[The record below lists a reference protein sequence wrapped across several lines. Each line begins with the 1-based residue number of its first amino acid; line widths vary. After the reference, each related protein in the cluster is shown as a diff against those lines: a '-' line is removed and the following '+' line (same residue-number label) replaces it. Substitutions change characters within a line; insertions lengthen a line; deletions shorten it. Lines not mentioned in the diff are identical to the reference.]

1 MKELLK
7 KIFLSKKISS
17 SKDLKFQELKD
28 KSEVNK
34 IFDAINGY
42 NNISEVRYVGGCVR
56 KILNKENTDD
66 IDLATNLTPDQV
78 KACLDNSKIKYFE
91 TGLEHGTITAKID
104 NQNFEI
110 TTLRK
115 DVKTDGRHAIV
126 EYTTSWEEDA
136 LRRDFTINSIYSDID
151 GNLYDPNNGHKDLIN
166 GIIKFIGEPETRI
179 KEDYLRII
187 RYLRFYSGYSNV
199 DHELNII
206 KIIKQNIEGLGKVSK
221 ERQFNELQKIIKLDN
236 FLRIFSNKSSCELFS
251 LIFPQLK
258 NLKKFTKLS
267 KSSEKILRNKS
278 SYFIISLLVIDETDN
293 SDYFMYKYNLP
304 NELKDKI
311 NFLKYY
317 SINKNTNEI
326 LNKKE
331 LQKIFYYKEK
341 SDLID
346 LIDFNLLYYK
356 QSKKLSE
363 LKTYFEKLDKPTFPI
378 KAQSLI
384 DDYGYKEGREL
395 GQKLKN
401 LEIKWIENN
410 FTLSKKDMEKILT
423 I

>member
-34 IFDAINGY
+34 IFDAINSY

-78 KACLDNSKIKYFE
+78 KVCLDNSKIKYFE

>member
-34 IFDAINGY
+34 IFDAINSY

-78 KACLDNSKIKYFE
+78 KVCLDNNKIKYFE

-126 EYTTSWEEDA
+126 EYTTNWEEDA

-317 SINKNTNEI
+317 SINKNINEI

>member
-136 LRRDFTINSIYSDID
+136 SRRDFTINSIYSDID

-179 KEDYLRII
+179 REDYLRII
-187 RYLRFYSGYSNV
+187 RYLRFYSRYSNA

-267 KSSEKILRNKS
+267 KSSEKILKNKS

-356 QSKKLSE
+356 QSKKLFE

>member
-34 IFDAINGY
+34 IFDAINSY

-56 KILNKENTDD
+56 KILNKENIDD

-78 KACLDNSKIKYFE
+78 RACLDNSKIKYFE

-126 EYTTSWEEDA
+126 EYTTNWEEDA

-179 KEDYLRII
+179 REDYLRVI
-187 RYLRFYSGYSNV
+187 RS
-199 DHELNII
+199 
-206 KIIKQNIEGLGKVSK
+206 VSYTH
-221 ERQFNELQKIIKLDN
+221 L
-236 FLRIFSNKSSCELFS
+236 
-251 LIFPQLK
+251 
-258 NLKKFTKLS
+258 T
-267 KSSEKILRNKS
+267 
-278 SYFIISLLVIDETDN
+278 
-293 SDYFMYKYNLP
+293 LP
-304 NELKDKI
+304 TTP
-311 NFLKYY
+311 YV
-317 SINKNTNEI
+317 
-326 LNKKE
+326 
-331 LQKIFYYKEK
+331 
-341 SDLID
+341 
-346 LIDFNLLYYK
+346 
-356 QSKKLSE
+356 
-363 LKTYFEKLDKPTFPI
+363 
-378 KAQSLI
+378 
-384 DDYGYKEGREL
+384 
-395 GQKLKN
+395 
-401 LEIKWIENN
+401 
-410 FTLSKKDMEKILT
+410 
-423 I
+423 

>member
-34 IFDAINGY
+34 IFDAINSY

-78 KACLDNSKIKYFE
+78 KACLDNNKIKYFE

-126 EYTTSWEEDA
+126 EYTNNWEEDA

-317 SINKNTNEI
+317 SINKNINEI